1 MQLKQSGKPYER
13 LKISVIEFAEENVL
27 TASGQ
32 GSIEDN
38 YDDGWNNPFWSNG
51 GID

>member
-1 MQLKQSGKPYER
+1 MQLKKSGKPYER
-13 LKISVIEFAEENVL
+13 LKISVISFAEENVL

-32 GSIEDN
+32 GKFLDN

-51 GID
+51 GVD